1 MIRFI
6 LRLLSPRYRKNE
18 ARLIELDQIQDQMD
32 FWHAEIQKL
41 QHVASDA
48 VARGDRDTFI
58 RAKRAYEV
66 ASWRYTTEVTAKL

>member
-6 LRLLSPRYRKNE
+6 LRLLSPGYRNTE
-18 ARLIELDQIQDQMD
+18 ARLIELKAIEEQMD